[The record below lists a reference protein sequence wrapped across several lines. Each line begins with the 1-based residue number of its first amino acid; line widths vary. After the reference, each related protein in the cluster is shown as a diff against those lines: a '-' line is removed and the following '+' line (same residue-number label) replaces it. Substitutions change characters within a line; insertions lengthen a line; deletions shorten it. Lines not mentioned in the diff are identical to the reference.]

1 MEQISAD
8 MNAIDLTQRP
18 PRSPKARLG
27 NYALLPRMLDKCRA
41 ELAGKNG
48 SFQYA
53 CPNDQRIL
61 DFLGVGSEA
70 LKAEVAKGGG
80 DGSVLEWIKANQKNR
95 PTPAEIEAWSDAQDK
110 RKPDAGNQETFDQ
123 YLAECGPG
131 RTDIIYWSDLLDLDD
146 YVSYGGK
153 A

>member
-1 MEQISAD
+1 MSPIT
-8 MNAIDLTQRP
+8 DLSQRP

-27 NYALLPRMLDKCRA
+27 GYALLCRMLDKCRA
-41 ELAGKNG
+41 EIAGTPG
-48 SFQYA
+48 SFHYA

-61 DFLGVGSEA
+61 TFLGIDANA

-80 DGSVLEWIKANQKNR
+80 DGAVLAWIKANQRNKH
-95 PTPAEIEAWSDAQDK
+95 TAEEIEAWSDASDK
-110 RKPDAGNQETFDQ
+110 RKPGADDKARFDS

-131 RTDIIYWSDLLDLDD
+131 RADIVCWSDLLDLDD

>member
-1 MEQISAD
+1 MKAF
-8 MNAIDLTQRP
+8 DLTQRP

-41 ELAGKNG
+41 EIAGKAG
-48 SFQYA
+48 TFHYA

-61 DFLGVGSEA
+61 TFLGVDPEA
-70 LKAEVAKGGG
+70 LKIEVTKGGG
-80 DGSVLEWIKANQKNR
+80 DGSVLEWIKAHQTNR
-95 PTPAEIEAWSDAQDK
+95 PSPEEIAAWSEGQDN
-110 RKPDAGNQETFDQ
+110 RGPEPDNQAKFDE
-123 YLAECGPG
+123 YLAECGPD
-131 RTDIIYWSDLLDLDD
+131 RTDITTWSDLLDLDD

>member
-1 MEQISAD
+1 
-8 MNAIDLTQRP
+8 MNATDLTQRP

-41 ELAGKNG
+41 DLAGKNG
-48 SFQYA
+48 SFRYA
-53 CPNDQRIL
+53 CPNDQKIL
-61 DFLGVGSEA
+61 DFLGIAAEA

-80 DGSVLEWIKANQKNR
+80 DGAILEWIKANQKNR
-95 PTPAEIEAWSDAQDK
+95 PTPAEVEAWSDGQDK
-110 RKPDAGNQETFDQ
+110 RKPDATNREMFDQ

-131 RTDIIYWSDLLDLDD
+131 RTDIVYWSDLLDLDD